1 MTGALESVTD
11 VSGQLK
17 KPAMAVAEPSGLAW
31 PRVCLVGPLPP
42 PSGGMANQCEQLL
55 RLLRQEGVQ
64 AELVRTNEGYR
75 PAWITRVPFLRAVF
89 RLLPYLI
96 ALWRAAGRADV
107 VHVFA
112 NSGWSW
118 YLFAAPALWIGRVRG
133 VPVIVNYRG
142 GQADEF
148 FSHSRG
154 HVLAQ
159 LAGAAQRVTPSVFL
173 QRIFEQHGL
182 AVRVI
187 PNIIDLER
195 FQPAARVFNS
205 AAPNLLVTRNLE
217 PIYGIPTA
225 LQAFARLL
233 EQFPAA
239 RLTVAGSGH
248 QLSEL
253 QQLTAGLGIAHAVQF
268 VGRIEN
274 ARINDLYAGAD
285 LVLNPSTADNMP
297 ISILE
302 ALACGVPVVSTNAGG
317 IPDLVE
323 HGHTALLVEV
333 GDASA
338 MASAAARL
346 LTEPPLRERLR
357 NAGLEHVRRFAWVQV
372 RQQWRQAYLDAAKAK
387 A

>member
-1 MTGALESVTD
+1 
-11 VSGQLK
+11 
-17 KPAMAVAEPSGLAW
+17 
-31 PRVCLVGPLPP
+31 
-42 PSGGMANQCEQLL
+42 MANQCEQLL
-55 RLLRQEGVQ
+55 RLIRKEGVH

-75 PAWITRVPFLRAVF
+75 PAWIVKVPILRAVF
-89 RLLPYLI
+89 RLLPYFL

-107 VHVFA
+107 FHVFA

-118 YLFAAPALWIGRVRG
+118 YLYAAPALWIGRARG

-142 GQADEF
+142 GLADEF
-148 FSHSRG
+148 FSRSRG
-154 HVLAQ
+154 RVLAQ
-159 LAGAAQRVTPSVFL
+159 LADAAMRVTPSVFL
-173 QRIFEQHGL
+173 QRIFEQHGF

-195 FQPAARVFNS
+195 FQPSARVLNLT
-205 AAPNLLVTRNLE
+205 APSVLVARNLE

-225 LQAFARLL
+225 LEAFAKLL

-253 QQLTAGLGIAHAVQF
+253 ERLAAGLGIAHAVQF

-317 IPDLVE
+317 IPDLVQ
-323 HGHTALLVEV
+323 HGHTALLVDV

-338 MASAAARL
+338 MAAAAARV
-346 LTEPPLRERLR
+346 LTEPPLREGLR
-357 NAGLEHVRRFAWVQV
+357 TAGLEHVRRFAWVQV
-372 RQQWRQAYLDAAKAK
+372 RQQWRQAYLDAAKVK